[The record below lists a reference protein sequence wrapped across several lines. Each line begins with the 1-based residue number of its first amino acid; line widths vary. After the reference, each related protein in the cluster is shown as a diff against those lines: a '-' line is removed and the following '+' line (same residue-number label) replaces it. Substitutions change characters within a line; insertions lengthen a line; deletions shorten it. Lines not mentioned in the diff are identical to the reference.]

1 MQAWPQ
7 KESKRKESSQHAR
20 SHEEW
25 ILIPGVFGSSGV
37 FGHLVFLGCFLALVL
52 LLVKH
57 GGAAGICNAFEVCT
71 HMQVHMH
78 GCIFWL
84 LA

>member
-25 ILIPGVFGSSGV
+25 ILIFLNQEAGRPAFWLKKLVTWCFWVIWCFWVPGVFGLFFGFGV
-37 FGHLVFLGCFLALVL
+37 
-52 LLVKH
+52 
-57 GGAAGICNAFEVCT
+57 AAGKAWWCC
-71 HMQVHMH
+71 
-78 GCIFWL
+78 
-84 LA
+84 